1 MARQTGQQRQESQQQ
16 RRQQKPARVV
26 RRGQRAILNGK
37 RVIADGKGNWMPES
51 HYDRYSK
58 DFKKGKPVGTYTVG
72 KDRSQ
77 PAATAADIARSDA
90 QYRASG
96 GKTGVGRRAS
106 TTSSRSGSKGAK
118 GSTQGRTRSA
128 DARYSPNLGM
138 TSYRGSNNV
147 IQRGVFARKNG
158 KPGYLNKSTG
168 KWSPAD
174 ASDPS
179 VQRAARRHD
188 TRRVSS
194 SSGRTSV
201 GSRRNVTPTSR
212 PAASPAPRKRAATA
226 EEGRMIWARKYSA
239 DKYKDQAIGKEARRY
254 LAKQK
259 KTKTLRKEA
268 QATYNRGSA

>member
-1 MARQTGQQRQESQQQ
+1 MARQTGSQRQESQQQ

-51 HYDRYSK
+51 HYNRYSK

-72 KDRSQ
+72 RDRSQ

-118 GSTQGRTRSA
+118 STTRGRSGSTAADIARSDAQYKASGGRT
-128 DARYSPNLGM
+128 
-138 TSYRGSNNV
+138 
-147 IQRGVFARKNG
+147 GVG
-158 KPGYLNKSTG
+158 
-168 KWSPAD
+168 
-174 ASDPS
+174 
-179 VQRAARRHD
+179 
-188 TRRVSS
+188 
-194 SSGRTSV
+194 
-201 GSRRNVTPTSR
+201 RRNVTPAPKLAPKPSPK
-212 PAASPAPRKRAATA
+212 PAPKPAPRKRAATA

-254 LAKQK
+254 LAKLTK
-259 KTKTLRKEA
+259 NKTLRKEA

>member
-1 MARQTGQQRQESQQQ
+1 MASRQTRQQRQESQRQ

-26 RRGQRAILNGK
+26 RRGQRAVLNGK

-58 DFKKGKPVGTYTVG
+58 GFRKGKPVGTYTVG
-72 KDRSQ
+72 RDRSQ

-118 GSTQGRTRSA
+118 STTAGRSGSTAADIARSDAQYKASGGRT
-128 DARYSPNLGM
+128 
-138 TSYRGSNNV
+138 
-147 IQRGVFARKNG
+147 GV
-158 KPGYLNKSTG
+158 
-168 KWSPAD
+168 
-174 ASDPS
+174 
-179 VQRAARRHD
+179 
-188 TRRVSS
+188 
-194 SSGRTSV
+194 GR
-201 GSRRNVTPTSR
+201 RRNVTPASR
-212 PAASPAPRKRAATA
+212 PAASRPAPSPAPRKTA
-226 EEGRMIWARKYSA
+226 YTEEEGRMIWARKYSA

-254 LAKQK
+254 LAKLTK
-259 KTKTLRKEA
+259 NKTLRKEA

>member
-1 MARQTGQQRQESQQQ
+1 MARQTGLQRQESRQQ

-51 HYDRYSK
+51 HYNRYSK
-58 DFKKGKPVGTYTVG
+58 DFRKGKPVGTYTAG
-72 KDRSQ
+72 RDRSQ

-118 GSTQGRTRSA
+118 STTRGRSGSTAADIARSDAQYKASGGRT
-128 DARYSPNLGM
+128 
-138 TSYRGSNNV
+138 
-147 IQRGVFARKNG
+147 GVG
-158 KPGYLNKSTG
+158 
-168 KWSPAD
+168 
-174 ASDPS
+174 
-179 VQRAARRHD
+179 
-188 TRRVSS
+188 
-194 SSGRTSV
+194 
-201 GSRRNVTPTSR
+201 RRNVTPAPK
-212 PAASPAPRKRAATA
+212 PAPKPSPKPAPKPAPRKRAATA

-254 LAKQK
+254 LAKLTK
-259 KTKTLRKEA
+259 NKTLRKEA

>member
-1 MARQTGQQRQESQQQ
+1 MARQTGLQRQESQQQ

-26 RRGQRAILNGK
+26 RKGQRAILNGK

-51 HYDRYSK
+51 HYNRYSK
-58 DFKKGKPVGTYTVG
+58 DFRKGKPVGTYTVG
-72 KDRSQ
+72 RDRSQ

-118 GSTQGRTRSA
+118 STTRGRSGSTAADIARSDAQYKASGGRT
-128 DARYSPNLGM
+128 
-138 TSYRGSNNV
+138 
-147 IQRGVFARKNG
+147 GV
-158 KPGYLNKSTG
+158 
-168 KWSPAD
+168 
-174 ASDPS
+174 
-179 VQRAARRHD
+179 
-188 TRRVSS
+188 
-194 SSGRTSV
+194 GR
-201 GSRRNVTPTSR
+201 RRNVTPASRPPASRPPASR
-212 PAASPAPRKRAATA
+212 PASRKTVTE

-254 LAKQK
+254 LAKQQ

>member
-1 MARQTGQQRQESQQQ
+1 MARQTGSQRQESRQQ

-51 HYDRYSK
+51 HYNRYSK
-58 DFKKGKPVGTYTVG
+58 DFRKGKPVGTYTVG
-72 KDRSQ
+72 RDRSQ

-118 GSTQGRTRSA
+118 STTRGRSGSTAADIARSDAQYQASGGRT
-128 DARYSPNLGM
+128 
-138 TSYRGSNNV
+138 
-147 IQRGVFARKNG
+147 GV
-158 KPGYLNKSTG
+158 
-168 KWSPAD
+168 
-174 ASDPS
+174 
-179 VQRAARRHD
+179 
-188 TRRVSS
+188 
-194 SSGRTSV
+194 GR
-201 GSRRNVTPTSR
+201 RRNVTPASRPPASRPPASR
-212 PAASPAPRKRAATA
+212 PAPSPAPRKTVTE

-254 LAKQK
+254 LAKLTK
-259 KTKTLRKEA
+259 NKTLRKEA

>member
-1 MARQTGQQRQESQQQ
+1 MARQTGQQRQESRQQ

-26 RRGQRAILNGK
+26 RKGQRAILNGK

-58 DFKKGKPVGTYTVG
+58 NFKKGKPVGTYTVG
-72 KDRSQ
+72 RDRSQ

-118 GSTQGRTRSA
+118 STTRGRSGSTAADIARSDAQYKASGGRT
-128 DARYSPNLGM
+128 
-138 TSYRGSNNV
+138 
-147 IQRGVFARKNG
+147 GVG
-158 KPGYLNKSTG
+158 
-168 KWSPAD
+168 
-174 ASDPS
+174 
-179 VQRAARRHD
+179 
-188 TRRVSS
+188 
-194 SSGRTSV
+194 
-201 GSRRNVTPTSR
+201 RRNVTPAPK
-212 PAASPAPRKRAATA
+212 PASKAAPKAAPKAAAKPKKPTA

-254 LAKQK
+254 LAKQQ

>member
-1 MARQTGQQRQESQQQ
+1 MARQTGQQRQESRQQ
-16 RRQQKPARVV
+16 RRQQQPARVV

-51 HYDRYSK
+51 HYNRYSK
-58 DFKKGKPVGTYTVG
+58 DFRKGKPVGTYTVG
-72 KDRSQ
+72 RDRSQ

-118 GSTQGRTRSA
+118 GSTQGRPRSA
-128 DARYSPNLGM
+128 DARYSPDSGK
-138 TSYRGSNNV
+138 TVYRGSNNV

-168 KWSPAD
+168 EWSPAD

-188 TRRVSS
+188 TRRGSS
-194 SSGRTSV
+194 SSSATAADIARSDAQYKA
-201 GSRRNVTPTSR
+201 SPK
-212 PAASPAPRKRAATA
+212 PAPKPAPRKRAATA

-254 LAKQK
+254 LAKLLK
-259 KTKTLRKEA
+259 KN
-268 QATYNRGSA
+268 QDPS